1 MLKTYLDSNEVDNPN
16 GVKELIQQLFYDDD
30 LKGVF
35 YRIDGD
41 LTFSGDGYDYIEN
54 IVFNQGICAQIS
66 FLMELS
72 FVEYYRGII
81 HVPDVELNVS
91 LGVVNAPVSDNNLS
105 SYVYNNRNV
114 KAHVNAA
121 ITKSGLAG
129 FATSPRTGFQM
140 FSPDSIPGVYIYTR
154 DNVFTVDNCF
164 AFLVDFMSDGQMT
177 YSSPFFGSGG
187 DGEYVCCASALHIS
201 NDVDVYPYMSFE
213 ELFTNLNK
221 IFNLSIYIDYSG
233 ALPEMIIDRTDNLYT
248 DTLLHTFENV
258 TDLKASIE
266 NQFFFSSV
274 EIGAE
279 EVQEQGGVFKFPD
292 GNFLGFKKEKF
303 YISGQC
309 NVDRTLNLVNDF
321 IIDSNSIEDMLEN
334 QNDSFDEKVVL
345 IQSDLPA
352 NNRATQNINI
362 DGNGRVYNLLFN
374 NYNKS
379 LNYLGAIPNDLV
391 LYISNAANNAQATKG
406 AYSIPTGVII
416 HNTEVY
422 DPANNYNPVTG
433 IFTCPAGAEGSYSFT
448 FTFTGL
454 SYSGT
459 LGTSAGSIKISHY
472 SGGAVLKGEIT
483 LNTFTHTVVIIDF
496 GGFTGAFSMDTGDYV
511 EISGVAGLSSN
522 TNFTSSTFTI
532 DYIDIEGG
540 IFQTYDPNDYK
551 VMNLAFR
558 VPLTFAEF
566 ETLKNNIIQ
575 RVKVES
581 GKNRF
586 YGWIKS
592 IKRNLMTGMS
602 DIILR
607 TSNNSRQ

>member
-1 MLKTYLDSNEVDNPN
+1 MLKTYLNSNEVDNPD
-16 GVKELIQQLFYDDD
+16 GVKELYQELFYDDD

-35 YRIDGD
+35 YRVDGD
-41 LTFSGDGYDYIEN
+41 LTFAGDGYDYIEN

-72 FVEYYRGII
+72 FTEYYRGII
-81 HVPDVELNVS
+81 HVPEIELNVTKNT
-91 LGVVNAPVSDNNLS
+91 VQTPISDNNLS

-121 ITKSGLAG
+121 VTKSGLAG
-129 FATSPRTGFQM
+129 FATTPRTGFQM
-140 FSPDSIPGVYIYTR
+140 FSPDDGAGVYAYTR
-154 DNVFTVDNCF
+154 DNVFTVDDCF
-164 AFLVDFMSDGQMT
+164 EFLVDFMSDGQMT

-187 DGEYVCCASALHIS
+187 DGEYVCCASALHIATDS
-201 NDVDVYPYMSFE
+201 DDYPYMSFE

-233 ALPEMIIDRTDNLYT
+233 ALPELIIDKTENLYT
-248 DTLLHTFENV
+248 ETLLTTFTDVN
-258 TDLKASIE
+258 DLKVRIE

-274 EIGAE
+274 EIGSDQ
-279 EVQEQGGVFKFPD
+279 VQEQGGVFTFPD
-292 GNFLGFKKEKF
+292 ANFLGFKKEKY

-334 QNDSFDEKVVL
+334 QNDSFDKKVVL

-352 NNRATQNINI
+352 NNRATQNVNVA
-362 DGNGRVYNLLFN
+362 GSGKVYNLLFN

-391 LYISNAANNAQATKG
+391 LYISNAANNAQATKA
-406 AYSIPTGVII
+406 AYSLPTGTII

-433 IFTCPAGAEGSYSFT
+433 IFTCPAGAEGAYSFT
-448 FTFTGL
+448 FSFTGL

-459 LGTSAGSIKISHY
+459 LGTPAGSVKLSHY
-472 SGGAVLKGEIT
+472 SSGAVLKGEIT

-496 GGFTGAFSMDTGDYV
+496 GGFTGAFSMETGDYV
-511 EISGVAGLSSN
+511 VISGVAGLSSN
-522 TNFTSSTFTI
+522 TSFSSSTYTI
-532 DYIDIEGG
+532 DFIDVEGG
-540 IFQTYDPNDYK
+540 IYQTYDSNDYK
-551 VMNLAFR
+551 VMNLSFR
-558 VPLTFAEF
+558 IPLTFAQF
-566 ETLKNNIIQ
+566 ESIKNNIIQ
-575 RVKVES
+575 KVKVES
-581 GKNRF
+581 GKKRF
-586 YGWIKS
+586 YGWVKS
-592 IKRNLMTGMS
+592 IKRNLVTGMS